1 MIRLSYNRIKEY
13 FYRSNNV
20 QTIIQKS
27 ISPNFNYVG
36 NQKIIPI
43 RSITTNNTNNFYKS
57 PEYIKF
63 IKQMN
68 KNSIIKSGIIIFGR
82 NITIESSTND
92 NKETSLTDT
101 TSKLLNYRPRY
112 DRDGKVLPSLP
123 LEKVEE
129 LLYERI
135 KWQKENIY
143 DSVNYELLKD
153 FPAWLQGCKM
163 ANLAYLF
170 EGKNWREI
178 IRMNARDLEYLGVKS
193 ATFRR
198 RLTTYFW
205 VIRLD
210 LAAKEERVFKYKK
223 IRTTP
228 DITPESLEDFPSYLN
243 SIGMKQYASKFEEK
257 KWQDLVK
264 LNYKDL
270 IELGIESIE
279 DRILLIKSFW
289 KAKRV
294 IIYTEKIKKASE
306 VDVSGENM

>member
-1 MIRLSYNRIKEY
+1 MIRLSYNRIKDY
-13 FYRSNNV
+13 LYKSNNI

-27 ISPNFNYVG
+27 INPNFNYVG
-36 NQKIIPI
+36 NKKIIPI
-43 RSITTNNTNNFYKS
+43 RPITTNITNAFYKS
-57 PEYIKF
+57 TEY
-63 IKQMN
+63 MN
-68 KNSIIKSGIIIFGR
+68 KNVKSGIIIFNR
-82 NITIESSTND
+82 NVTIESAAND

-101 TSKLLNYRPRY
+101 TPKLLNYRPRY
-112 DRDGKVLPSLP
+112 DRDGQVLPSLP

-143 DSVNYELLKD
+143 DRVNYELLED

-163 ANLAYLF
+163 QHLAYLF
-170 EGKNWREI
+170 DGKNWREI
-178 IRMNARDLEYLGVKS
+178 INMNARDLEFLGVKS

-205 VIRLD
+205 
-210 LAAKEERVFKYKK
+210 AAKEERVFRYRK

-228 DITPESLEDFPSYLN
+228 DITPELLE
-243 SIGMKQYASKFEEK
+243 GMKQYASKFEGK
-257 KWQDLVK
+257 KWQDILE

-270 IELGIESIE
+270 MTLGIESIE

-306 VDVSGENM
+306 VDVNGE

>member
-1 MIRLSYNRIKEY
+1 MYDYKRIKIKWNGLESTSIFAFQRVDITMIRLSYNRIKDY

-92 NKETSLTDT
+92 NKETSLTET

-153 FPAWLQGCKM
+153 FPVWLQGCKM

-210 LAAKEERVFKYKK
+210 L
-223 IRTTP
+223 
-228 DITPESLEDFPSYLN
+228 
-243 SIGMKQYASKFEEK
+243 
-257 KWQDLVK
+257 
-264 LNYKDL
+264 
-270 IELGIESIE
+270 
-279 DRILLIKSFW
+279 
-289 KAKRV
+289 
-294 IIYTEKIKKASE
+294 IYTEKIKKASE